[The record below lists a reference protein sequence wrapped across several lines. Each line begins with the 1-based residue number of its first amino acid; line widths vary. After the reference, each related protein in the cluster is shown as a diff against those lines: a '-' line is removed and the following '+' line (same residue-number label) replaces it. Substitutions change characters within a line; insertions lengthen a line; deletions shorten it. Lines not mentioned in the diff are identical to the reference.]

1 MCQCITHSGTGGNE
15 WGALIIAPNN
25 SYNSNGNRSSV
36 RIGHNASSSSGGGGG
51 HNNKTDCLVVYIRAA
66 PDEIVEL
73 RFYEIRL
80 RERYVRFNEGIHTKL
95 LLDLY
100 CVHVKTILAAARTA
114 SKFMRTFAAPPFPK
128 RRVTM
133 KSSARKTP
141 VSTLRTDIPMPLIY
155 SGRIM
160 WPIQM

>member
-25 SYNSNGNRSSV
+25 SYNSNGNRSAV
-36 RIGHNASSSSGGGGG
+36 RIGHNASGSSSGGG

-80 RERYVRFNEGIHTKL
+80 RERYVRFNTAAQHTKL
-95 LLDLY
+95 LLDY
-100 CVHVKTILAAARTA
+100 TMLAAARTA
-114 SKFMRTFAAPPFPK
+114 FKFMRTFAAPPFPK

-133 KSSARKTP
+133 KSSALKTP

-160 WPIQM
+160 LPIQM